1 MSDKD
6 ITAILDSLMARRGK
20 TPEFTL
26 ELEGYLDDLVN
37 GELDTVDKKY
47 IRELA
52 KRLGGGDGGEPIE
65 PDDHEEADSGEPIEP
80 DDHEEA
86 DSGDTRFAR
95 AKSAFHVRFHPDNI
109 DPDATDAALRR
120 ELYEE
125 FSAELDRIED
135 EG

>member
-6 ITAILDSLMARRGK
+6 ITAILDSLMARGGK

-26 ELEGYLDDLVN
+26 ELEGYLDDLAN
-37 GELDTVDKKY
+37 GELNTVDKKY
-47 IRELA
+47 IRQLA
-52 KRLGGGDGGEPIE
+52 NRLSGDGGG
-65 PDDHEEADSGEPIEP
+65 SGEPIEP

>member
-26 ELEGYLDDLVN
+26 ELEGYLDDLAN
-37 GELDTVDKKY
+37 GELNTVDKKY
-47 IRELA
+47 IRQLE
-52 KRLGGGDGGEPIE
+52 KRLSGDGGDGG
-65 PDDHEEADSGEPIEP
+65 DGGGGGEPIEP

-95 AKSAFHVRFHPDNI
+95 AKVAFHARFHPDNI
-109 DPDATDAALRR
+109 DPDAPDAALRR
-120 ELYEE
+120 ELHEE
-125 FSAELDRIED
+125 YSAELDRIED